1 MHPLAVCEAAVFW
14 TDNAAPVGAT
24 WIELGQL
31 TVSESRSQRYGTQMN
46 RMTPPCHDD
55 RMKRRHAP
63 TTAPTRRQRF
73 VIFDIDQP
81 NLVHTRLDCNEHVGL
96 IDVVDQWFGGPC
108 DDPDVVEA
116 VAFRHG
122 LIADAD
128 LVQRGTPCAHCTLVA
143 APLWRAA
150 A

>member
-1 MHPLAVCEAAVFW
+1 
-14 TDNAAPVGAT
+14 
-24 WIELGQL
+24 
-31 TVSESRSQRYGTQMN
+31 
-46 RMTPPCHDD
+46 
-55 RMKRRHAP
+55 MKRNKPGPQP
-63 TTAPTRRQRF
+63 THLPATNHTDRFGGRPDRF

-81 NLVHTRLDCNEHVGL
+81 DLVHTKLDCIEHVGL

-108 DDPDVVEA
+108 DDPDVVEE

-122 LIADAD
+122 LIAAAE
-128 LVQRGTPCAHCTLVA
+128 LVERGTPCPHCTLVA